1 MNFCV
6 SSLRQALRGEGNI
19 NYIQRTPGGLSL
31 ALDFLGDHDVLPLQD
46 SLQRGEALASSDP
59 TQSFLSR
66 LDALRLATQEVLTG
80 CDMDWAET
88 LRAKIHERLMEAGHF
103 CLEFA
108 EKNSRPELLVEVA
121 ENVLRLDDL
130 HVPSIKALLVALGKL
145 GNGEKVQ
152 QVYRDYCQRAQTEL
166 EAPPEPEIVLAYN
179 LASRSAAGK
188 PLDEVKNGLGGRATS
203 TDCARIRPS
212 IQHPAEEQLACDGA
226 GGFRPDF

>member
-108 EKNSRPELLVEVA
+108 EKTHAQNSWLKSPRTFYVSMTFTFP
-121 ENVLRLDDL
+121 
-130 HVPSIKALLVALGKL
+130 
-145 GNGEKVQ
+145 
-152 QVYRDYCQRAQTEL
+152 
-166 EAPPEPEIVLAYN
+166 
-179 LASRSAAGK
+179 ASRRCWSPWESLETGK
-188 PLDEVKNGLGGRATS
+188 KSSKCTAIIAN
-203 TDCARIRPS
+203 ARKQSWRRHPS
-212 IQHPAEEQLACDGA
+212 RKL
-226 GGFRPDF
+226 F